1 MSILVIGADR
11 LGNIKD
17 KLKENGF
24 NKIGHVS
31 GRKKGDRKIKIPES
45 TDLVLVFTDYIGHN
59 ISEIIKNKSKRSDV
73 KIMFCKRSWSS
84 MYKNI
89 ESYMEQIRK
98 P

>member
-1 MSILVIGADR
+1 MSILVIGGDR

-17 KLKENGF
+17 KLRENGF

-31 GRKKGDRKIKIPES
+31 GRKKGDRKIKIPEN
-45 TDLVLVFTDYIGHN
+45 TDLVLVLTDYIGHN

-73 KIMFCKRSWSS
+73 TIMFCKRSWSS

-89 ESYMEQIRK
+89 GDYIKQVKKS
-98 P
+98 